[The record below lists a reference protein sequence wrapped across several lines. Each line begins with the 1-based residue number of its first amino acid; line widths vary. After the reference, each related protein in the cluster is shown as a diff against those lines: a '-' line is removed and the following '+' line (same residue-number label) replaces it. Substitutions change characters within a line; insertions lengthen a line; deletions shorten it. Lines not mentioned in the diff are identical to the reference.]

1 MIELRFRVQISVTV
15 NVLFQQFYFLIK
27 NFSILDPVFIEGQ
40 RKLRLFFFNFWSRLS
55 FFNDPG
61 LINRENWICI
71 LIKPDPINLKP
82 VPQPWI
88 WQLKFQIRILL
99 FGLEMNPLEILQ
111 CPVHKFYR
119 KGKVHKSVPNR
130 NNLRSQCPYEQNI

>member
-1 MIELRFRVQISVTV
+1 M
-15 NVLFQQFYFLIK
+15 
-27 NFSILDPVFIEGQ
+27 DPAFIEGERQ
-40 RKLRLFFFNFWSRLS
+40 IRVFSIFDPDSFLFFK
-55 FFNDPG
+55 DPG

-130 NNLRSQCPYEQNI
+130 NNLRSQCPYEQSK